1 MSYKISQQD
10 IDTVKEKG
18 TPVVSGTMR
27 YVIPLDKLAN
37 KFDFINPKDAGTE
50 WGNQSLK
57 GDGNDILLLNGLSKE
72 QIAKI
77 DDYATKFEQEK
88 HKPISDMHLIELKQF
103 MSYLSEN
110 GFNDV
115 YCSDKQYM
123 ESSLTAN
130 DKDKR
135 IGLYARNKD
144 AICRAAVLPL
154 GAVYSD
160 GQKEQQA
167 NVEGALLIVPENG
180 RAEDARITNV
190 PEDYSALT
198 GEKVTSLVRLK
209 ADMSKQKG
217 NEIDLSNADLSAVK
231 KLNFRD

>member
-10 IDTVKEKG
+10 IDAVREKG

-27 YVIPLDKLAN
+27 YVIPLDKLSN
-37 KFDFINPKDAGTE
+37 KFDFVNPKDAGTE

-57 GDGNDILLLNGLSKE
+57 GNGNDILLLNGLTSE

-77 DDYATKFEQEK
+77 ETYAAKFEQEK
-88 HKPISDMHLIELKQF
+88 HKPMSDMHLVELKQF
-103 MSYLSEN
+103 MTYLSEN
-110 GFNDV
+110 GFNDI
-115 YCSDKQYM
+115 YCSDKEYM

-130 DKDKR
+130 DKTKR

-144 AICRAAVLPL
+144 AVCRAVKLPL
-154 GAVYSD
+154 GTVYSD

-167 NVEGALLIVPENG
+167 NVDGALLIVPENG
-180 RAEDARITNV
+180 RAEDIRITNV
-190 PEDYSALT
+190 PEDYSSLT

-209 ADMSKQKG
+209 ADISKELNTTKDMEMSDRTGTIKFPKG
-217 NEIDLSNADLSAVK
+217 
-231 KLNFRD
+231 R

>member
-10 IDTVKEKG
+10 IDAAKTQG
-18 TPVVSGTMR
+18 TQVVSGTMR

-57 GDGNDILLLNGLSKE
+57 GDGNDILLLNGLSPE
-72 QIAKI
+72 QIKKV
-77 DDYATKFEQEK
+77 DEYAAKFEQEK
-88 HKPISDMHLIELKQF
+88 HKPISDMHLVELKQF
-103 MSYLSEN
+103 MGYLSQN

-115 YCSDKQYM
+115 YCSDKEYM
-123 ESSLTAN
+123 AGQLTPN
-130 DKDKR
+130 DKTKR

-144 AICRAAVLPL
+144 AVCRAVVLPL

-180 RAEDARITNV
+180 RTEDIRISNV
-190 PEDYSALT
+190 PEDYAPVNGSD
-198 GEKVTSLVRLK
+198 KVKSLITLK
-209 ADMSKQKG
+209 AENSKSKETYTVDKG
-217 NEIDLSNADLSAVK
+217 KE
-231 KLNFRD
+231 F